1 MDLSFTGPEFKLNNV
16 TFSGIPFLTD
26 QDMKLV
32 NVPNKYLYEI
42 ALVQGR
48 TRSPRTWKT
57 YGNHIYEFF
66 SFLEENNLEWQQV
79 DQAQIA
85 IWRNAML
92 DRGLMRSTVN
102 ARIRLVSDFYRW
114 TLRRH
119 MIKEL
124 PYETRDV
131 WVAKPK
137 GFLAHVDAS
146 GNRVEANDLTL
157 PAHKPLPQF
166 LIKEQAR
173 KFINA
178 LSPRRNQLMAYLML
192 LCGLRREEVV
202 GLNQR
207 VLPNP
212 SGHPS
217 NRGLKMVLDP
227 KLTPT
232 KGSKARWVLVPY
244 PLAIELWE
252 YMHWQRPKLA
262 ALYRNK
268 QGLDTDLLFLSHYG
282 EPISLEGM
290 NNAFRKASEQSGIKC
305 TPHRLRHTFGT
316 YEFLRLSET
325 KGVDGALHWVR
336 DRMGHSSIA
345 TTEIY
350 VHAADLVNHDEID
363 SYQADICAL
372 LRGENSGD

>member
-1 MDLSFTGPEFKLNNV
+1 MELSFTGPEFKLNNV
-16 TFSGIPFLTD
+16 SFSDIPFLTD

-42 ALVQGR
+42 ALVHGR

-57 YGNHIYEFF
+57 YGNHLYEFF
-66 SFLEENNLEWQQV
+66 SFLEENNLEWQNV

-92 DRGLMRSTVN
+92 DRGLRRSTVN

-114 TLRRH
+114 SLRRH
-119 MIKEL
+119 LIKEV
-124 PYETRDV
+124 PYETKDV
-131 WVAKPK
+131 WIAKPK
-137 GFLAHVDAS
+137 GFLAHVDVS
-146 GNRVEANDLTL
+146 GNRMDANDLTL
-157 PAHKPLPQF
+157 PTHKPLPQF

-202 GLNQR
+202 GLNQC

-244 PLAIELWE
+244 PLAIVLWE
-252 YMHWQRPKLA
+252 YMHWQRPKSA
-262 ALYRNK
+262 GIYRK
-268 QGLDTDLLFLSHYG
+268 KHGLHTDFLFLSQYG

-290 NNAFRKASEQSGIKC
+290 NNAFRKASEKCSIKC
-305 TPHRLRHTFGT
+305 TPHVLRHTFGT
-316 YEFLRLSET
+316 YEFLRMSES

-363 SYQADICAL
+363 SYQADICTM
-372 LRGENSGD
+372 LRGGKSGD

>member
-1 MDLSFTGPEFKLNNV
+1 MELSFTGPEFKLNNV

-32 NVPNKYLYEI
+32 NIPNKYLYEI

-57 YGNHIYEFF
+57 YGNHLYEYF
-66 SFLEENNLEWQQV
+66 SFLEENNLEWQQI
-79 DQAQIA
+79 DLAQIA

-131 WVAKPK
+131 WVATPK

-212 SGHPS
+212 SGHPA

-262 ALYRNK
+262 KLYRNK

-282 EPISLEGM
+282 EPISLEGI
-290 NNAFRKASEQSGIKC
+290 NNAFRKASEKCGIKC

-325 KGVDGALHWVR
+325 KGADGALHWIR

-363 SYQADICAL
+363 SYQADICNL
-372 LRGENSGD
+372 LRGVNSGD

>member
-1 MDLSFTGPEFKLNNV
+1 VELSFTGSEFKLNNV
-16 TFSGIPFLTD
+16 PFSGIPFLTN
-26 QDMKLV
+26 QDMRLV
-32 NVPNKYLYEI
+32 NVPNRYLYEI

-57 YGNHIYEFF
+57 YGNHLYEFF

-79 DQAQIA
+79 DPVQIA

-92 DRGLMRSTVN
+92 DRGLKRSTVN

-119 MIKEL
+119 LIKEV

-212 SGHPS
+212 SGQPS

-244 PLAIELWE
+244 PLVIELWE

-262 ALYRNK
+262 ELYRK
-268 QGLDTDLLFLSHYG
+268 KRGLDTDLLFLSHYG

-290 NNAFRKASEQSGIKC
+290 NNAFRKASEKCGIKC

-316 YEFLRLSET
+316 YEFLRLSEI

-350 VHAADLVNHDEID
+350 VHAADLVNHEEID